1 MPTREDCAFA
11 DDFSDG
17 IWTKYPGNPVLV
29 RDQLWAESDYI
40 CEPNIL
46 YEEGVFKVWF
56 SQMFPRGRETALG
69 YATSEDGFHWT
80 KYPQNPVL
88 AMENGDVHRPSVMK
102 HEGTYYAFG
111 VQHEQADDNGPAT
124 MRRWASQDGI
134 AWGDERLIMTADQHW
149 ENGGLSNMAVVVDE
163 DGTWQMLYTGPDAA
177 IGGCFGYAHSQDGL
191 AWTKYEGN
199 PVIPDIYGGDPELVR
214 IGDRY
219 YTWHCEALD
228 SLRIRCRWS
237 DDMIHWHTIYNDP
250 QINYT
255 QPWERGVPEDEGGT
269 TAGYYGHL
277 TDATLCEAEGKV
289 FLMYQGAQTPFGIA
303 TFDGTF
309 ADLAER
315 LEHPP
320 LARWDESPYGMVEGG
335 TLKLADNGSDRRPL
349 VAEVPGVQDR
359 YVLEARIQ
367 CYAGPMHRVSVVMR
381 YADGGSLARF
391 WLLDD
396 DHTYYQEFSK
406 GLFSLPLEV
415 GPNYACDADWHDW
428 RVEVDGEMNRLFI
441 DGRPV
446 GEARTSSALM
456 TALAATPVHVGFCSF
471 DTWVSV
477 DHVRVEQPRH
487 ARGWSQAP

>member
-1 MPTREDCAFA
+1 
-11 DDFSDG
+11 
-17 IWTKYPGNPVLV
+17 
-29 RDQLWAESDYI
+29 
-40 CEPNIL
+40 
-46 YEEGVFKVWF
+46 
-56 SQMFPRGRETALG
+56 
-69 YATSEDGFHWT
+69 
-80 KYPQNPVL
+80 
-88 AMENGDVHRPSVMK
+88 
-102 HEGTYYAFG
+102 
-111 VQHEQADDNGPAT
+111 
-124 MRRWASQDGI
+124 
-134 AWGDERLIMTADQHW
+134 
-149 ENGGLSNMAVVVDE
+149 
-163 DGTWQMLYTGPDAA
+163 
-177 IGGCFGYAHSQDGL
+177 
-191 AWTKYEGN
+191 
-199 PVIPDIYGGDPELVR
+199 
-214 IGDRY
+214 
-219 YTWHCEALD
+219 
-228 SLRIRCRWS
+228 
-237 DDMIHWHTIYNDP
+237 MIHWHPVYNDP

-255 QPWERGVPEDEGGT
+255 QLWERGVPEDEGGT
-269 TAGYYGHL
+269 TGGYCGHL

-315 LEHPP
+315 LQQPP
-320 LARWDESPYGMVEGG
+320 LSKWDESPYGMVEGG

-349 VAEVPGVQDR
+349 VAEVPGVRDQ
-359 YVLEARIQ
+359 YTVESRIQ

-381 YADGGSLARF
+381 YADGGSFARF

-415 GPNYACDADWHDW
+415 GPNNACDAEWHDW

-456 TALAATPVHVGFCSF
+456 AALAAAPVHIGFCSF